1 MNLKRKIGAALTAV
15 CILGGASAFAAAPAV
30 QPGAVTAAGN
40 PAVSE
45 VSSQQQLASQEIMGL
60 LWMRTSAEYRALCY
74 QGYNIALA
82 EVDKALADSSR
93 TGKPLAIVLD
103 CDETVLDNT
112 PAMAA
117 EAAKGN
123 GLYTSRWWRDTVRR
137 GESLAMPGA
146 AEFLQ
151 EVDRRGVAIF
161 YVSNRYGA
169 YNYDATEKNL
179 KELHF
184 PQADPEH
191 ILLMADSPNKQIRYD
206 RIARDYDV
214 VIYMG
219 DNAEDLP
226 IGINGKSMEERAGI
240 MDENQ
245 KYFGTRYILFPNPAY
260 GSWVRA
266 LADGYMNMTPE
277 ERDTV
282 NRMLLER
289 K

>member
-1 MNLKRKIGAALTAV
+1 MNLKKKIGAALTAV
-15 CILGGASAFAAAPAV
+15 CILGGASVFAETPAV
-30 QPGAVTAAGN
+30 QTGDMTAAGS

-45 VSSQQQLASQEIMGL
+45 MRSKQQMADQEVMAL

-74 QGYNIALA
+74 QGYNMALA
-82 EVDKALADSSR
+82 EVNKALADR
-93 TGKPLAIVLD
+93 AEKGKPPAIVLD

-112 PAMAA
+112 PAMGA
-117 EAAKGN
+117 EAAGGN
-123 GLYTSRWWRDTVRR
+123 GLYTSPWWRDTIRR

-151 EVDRRGVAIF
+151 EVDKKGVAIF

-191 ILLMADSPNKQIRYD
+191 ILLMADSSNKQIRYD
-206 RIARDYDV
+206 RIAKDYD
-214 VIYMG
+214 IILYMG

-226 IGINGKSMEERAGI
+226 IGINGKSMEERAKI

-245 KYFGTRYILFPNPAY
+245 KNFGTRYILFPNPAY

-266 LADGYMNMTPE
+266 LAKGYMTMTPE
-277 ERDTV
+277 ERDAV